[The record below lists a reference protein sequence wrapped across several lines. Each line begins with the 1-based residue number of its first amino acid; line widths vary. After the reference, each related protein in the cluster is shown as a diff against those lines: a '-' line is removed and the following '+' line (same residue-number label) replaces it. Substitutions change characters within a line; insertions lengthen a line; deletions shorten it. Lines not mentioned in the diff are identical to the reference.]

1 MLIDATTFDI
11 VGIRYPIGLAPNA
24 PRATEWYSD
33 YRNVSGIRVA
43 FHARVEREGL
53 VIDRAVTSVRL
64 NAPLPSSAFIRKIA

>member
-1 MLIDATTFDI
+1 
-11 VGIRYPIGLAPNA
+11 
-24 PRATEWYSD
+24 
-33 YRNVSGIRVA
+33 VA